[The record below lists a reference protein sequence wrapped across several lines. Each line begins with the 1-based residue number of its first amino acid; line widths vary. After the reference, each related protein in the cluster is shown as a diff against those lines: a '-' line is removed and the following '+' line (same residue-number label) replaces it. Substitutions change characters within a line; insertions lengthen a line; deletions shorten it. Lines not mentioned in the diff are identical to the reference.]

1 MDDTKEEVANTIVTK
16 LSEDLM
22 IDILSRLPVKTI
34 LSFMCVCKTWLRLIS
49 DKDFATH
56 HLSRSPPGI
65 LIKALPEGGISS
77 IFHAFQIVQTGRT
90 FKAERMEFV
99 PGTNLPAATP
109 NIELMNSCNGLLC
122 LSGGEFRN
130 VIHVCNP
137 ILCEHIKIHVDD
149 HKACLYGQYFAL
161 GCSATGKQYKVLWTF
176 NQNDRHRNPKA
187 EIYTIGTGQWRSIGN
202 SFSIERLD
210 FDTSLHGCIH
220 WARYETSLECI
231 CSFDFETE
239 QFKRLPT
246 PPLCDGNLDGFSR
259 LGVLK
264 DCLSLT
270 VRKWDAPYEIVVW
283 VMNEYGVQE
292 SWSKQFLFKPDNL
305 HFISCEPLILLR
317 TGKIFIL
324 LDEEFGDWYNVEK
337 IMFRGRIIRCEN
349 VEDTRA
355 IAYTPSFVSL
365 HHIAEGEEQVLR
377 TNSGLTE
384 IPKSSMRGSED
395 PAEKG
400 DWINHFSSS
409 RGQVCF
415 LKRSNTFLKF
425 MRVIVM
431 QTQFNQVK
439 S

>member
-1 MDDTKEEVANTIVTK
+1 MSMDDTKEEVANTIVTK

-231 CSFDFETE
+231 FSFDFETE
-239 QFKRLPT
+239 QFKRLPA

-270 VRKWDAPYEIVVW
+270 VH
-283 VMNEYGVQE
+283 
-292 SWSKQFLFKPDNL
+292 NL

-324 LDEEFGDWYNVEK
+324 LDEELGDWYNVEE
-337 IMFRGRIIRCEN
+337 IIFRGRIIRCEN

-365 HHIAEGEEQVLR
+365 HHIAEGEEQLLR

-395 PAEKG
+395 PTEKG
-400 DWINHFSSS
+400 DWINHFSNS
-409 RGQVCF
+409 RGEVCF
-415 LKRSNTFLKF
+415 FKRSNTFLKF

>member
-122 LSGGEFRN
+122 LSGVPLVSNTKCCG
-130 VIHVCNP
+130 
-137 ILCEHIKIHVDD
+137 LLIKTIGIGTLRL
-149 HKACLYGQYFAL
+149 K
-161 GCSATGKQYKVLWTF
+161 
-176 NQNDRHRNPKA
+176 
-187 EIYTIGTGQWRSIGN
+187 YTQLGTGQWRSIGN

-231 CSFDFETE
+231 FSFDFETE
-239 QFKRLPT
+239 QFKSLPA

-324 LDEEFGDWYNVEK
+324 LDEELGDWYNVEE
-337 IMFRGRIIRCEN
+337 IIFRGRIIRCEN

-365 HHIAEGEEQVLR
+365 HHIAEGEEQLLR

-395 PAEKG
+395 PTEKG
-400 DWINHFSSS
+400 DWINHFSNS
-409 RGQVCF
+409 RGEVTCMSKRLHGQRSSCDFSLIQYPQLGLGAGGEGFYVEKSAI
-415 LKRSNTFLKF
+415 LKILSSTG
-425 MRVIVM
+425 
-431 QTQFNQVK
+431 